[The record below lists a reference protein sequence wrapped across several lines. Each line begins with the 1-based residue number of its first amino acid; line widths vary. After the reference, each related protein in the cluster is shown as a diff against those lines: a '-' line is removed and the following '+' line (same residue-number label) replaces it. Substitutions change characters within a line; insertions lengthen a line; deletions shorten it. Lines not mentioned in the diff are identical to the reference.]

1 MKLFSL
7 LDTQYNRFTQ
17 SIRSYLSKNLSE
29 SGAVYGNNTIFGQL
43 INVLHGVAQNIMLYI
58 EDALVEQNKYTA
70 QRKKSV
76 YGLAALS
83 GYTPSYGKAGG
94 VQMKLS
100 FTPTNSIANNIIIN
114 NKESLTCTQ
123 NGLRYNIILP
133 QEAIVLSIDKDN
145 SSRVLYAVQGKFESQ
160 SFISTGG
167 QYYTQNFKFLG
178 NMDTDYMEVRVND
191 EIWEMVPSLYDMDPC
206 GKQYT
211 YKVSNISGIDLI
223 FGNEQFGK
231 ALKDGD
237 IIKVTYLIHDGEAA
251 NINTNIDTYF
261 IFNDPLHTIDGDIV
275 DGNNIFNLTFAIK
288 DPIISGS
295 NSESINQVRHM
306 IGLNSRSLVLASPNN
321 YKNLINKF
329 SFCGYNR
336 TWSDPGSMVIK
347 SMIIKNYSLNLENGL
362 NYFDL
367 KESDFILS
375 ESQKNSIIKCVEQ
388 SGNQIAGVTYN
399 IIDPEICKYAL
410 YVYVK
415 LKSNKY
421 DSVYVKNKI
430 RSLIGD
436 FFNNIESD
444 IFIPKSDIIHLIKS
458 NIEEVDGI
466 SCYFLSE
473 RNEKALIQNYYI
485 NNYYK
490 YDPVLGTYS
499 KVEEKVYL
507 YPGENPNLGLD
518 AHGNI
523 LLDGDNQ
530 FPALLGGWSFN
541 KEDNLESDKINIVDP
556 LTITIE

>member
-1 MKLFSL
+1 
-7 LDTQYNRFTQ
+7 
-17 SIRSYLSKNLSE
+17 
-29 SGAVYGNNTIFGQL
+29 
-43 INVLHGVAQNIMLYI
+43 
-58 EDALVEQNKYTA
+58 
-70 QRKKSV
+70 
-76 YGLAALS
+76 
-83 GYTPSYGKAGG
+83 
-94 VQMKLS
+94 
-100 FTPTNSIANNIIIN
+100 
-114 NKESLTCTQ
+114 
-123 NGLRYNIILP
+123 
-133 QEAIVLSIDKDN
+133 
-145 SSRVLYAVQGKFESQ
+145 
-160 SFISTGG
+160 
-167 QYYTQNFKFLG
+167 
-178 NMDTDYMEVRVND
+178 
-191 EIWEMVPSLYDMDPC
+191 
-206 GKQYT
+206 
-211 YKVSNISGIDLI
+211 
-223 FGNEQFGK
+223 
-231 ALKDGD
+231 
-237 IIKVTYLIHDGEAA
+237 
-251 NINTNIDTYF
+251 
-261 IFNDPLHTIDGDIV
+261 
-275 DGNNIFNLTFAIK
+275 
-288 DPIISGS
+288 
-295 NSESINQVRHM
+295 
-306 IGLNSRSLVLASPNN
+306 
-321 YKNLINKF
+321 
-329 SFCGYNR
+329 
-336 TWSDPGSMVIK
+336 
-347 SMIIKNYSLNLENGL
+347 
-362 NYFDL
+362 
-367 KESDFILS
+367 
-375 ESQKNSIIKCVEQ
+375 VEQ

-473 RNEKALIQNYYI
+473 RNERALIQNYYI